1 LASQERALFGV
12 EIDTNDYKTNGDK
25 INMANT
31 DAYEKVAGVVGDEMD
46 KAWKNI
52 MSRLAAS
59 NVSGIAAF
67 DGGSLTSDDLKAF
80 FEVLGGAQMALS
92 FQSRQP
98 KGERVRSTSLDIEPQ
113 AGSPATL
120 ISGEIS
126 IGGSI
131 RF

>member
-1 LASQERALFGV
+1 
-12 EIDTNDYKTNGDK
+12 
-25 INMANT
+25 MANT
-31 DAYEKVAGVVGDEMD
+31 DEYEKVADVVGDEMD

-52 MSRLAAS
+52 MSKLAAS

-67 DGGSLTSDDLKAF
+67 DGGSLTSDDLKSF
-80 FEVLGGAQMALS
+80 FEVLGGVQMALS

-113 AGSPATL
+113 TGSPATL

-126 IGGSI
+126 IGGTI

>member
-1 LASQERALFGV
+1 
-12 EIDTNDYKTNGDK
+12 
-25 INMANT
+25 MANT

-52 MSRLAAS
+52 ISKLAAS

-67 DGGSLTSDDLKAF
+67 DGGRLTSDDLKVF

-98 KGERVRSTSLDIEPQ
+98 KGERVHSTSLDIEPQ
-113 AGSPATL
+113 AGSPATP